1 MKDHRISR
9 PAALTRDGVYFAT
22 DDGMLFAFD
31 RKTGK
36 ELWRIKLAKRFM
48 ASPIISNEVIYIAG
62 SDSIEGKGYVFA
74 IY

>member
-1 MKDHRISR
+1 M
-9 PAALTRDGVYFAT
+9 AYFPT

-62 SDSIEGKGYVFA
+62 SD
-74 IY
+74 